1 MPDSRPNPFY
11 LNQKRGRYRRF
22 SSEKHGTLRD
32 NTIFYIAKSQISCL
46 SLDTVVNRTCY
57 SINGKSFESMWAV
70 QLYSESMWAVQ
81 LYSYVTSV
89 NSVFVSDKIINISDK
104 FFN

>member
-32 NTIFYIAKSQISCL
+32 NTIFYIAKSRISCL

-70 QLYSESMWAVQ
+70 QLYS
-81 LYSYVTSV
+81 YVTSV
-89 NSVFVSDKIINISDK
+89 NSVFVSDKTNNNSDK